1 MKASDQTSESPHR
14 FAVTVRYPTDRGFK
28 PAWTRPAWKEQ
39 TTVATELGVD
49 IATVQYVRDEDMRM
63 RTIVLILGVLAA
75 RALERLQRPARAPRV
90 QALKRRSA
98 SRGTGDCALPGSELR
113 RHSRAGLSS
122 AQPRPRRSGAFA
134 GEIRRSRSASRR
146 RCRRKGARRFP
157 IGAKGLRRVSAREE
171 CRLVAGYRA

>member
-1 MKASDQTSESPHR
+1 M
-14 FAVTVRYPTDRGFK
+14 
-28 PAWTRPAWKEQ
+28 
-39 TTVATELGVD
+39 ATELGVD

-98 SRGTGDCALPGSELR
+98 SRGRGDCALPGSELR
-113 RHSRAGLSS
+113 RDGTRVPASH
-122 AQPRPRRSGAFA
+122 
-134 GEIRRSRSASRR
+134 RRSRVQDDQEHSPARF
-146 RCRRKGARRFP
+146 GARDLHLAGDVEEKGQDGFP